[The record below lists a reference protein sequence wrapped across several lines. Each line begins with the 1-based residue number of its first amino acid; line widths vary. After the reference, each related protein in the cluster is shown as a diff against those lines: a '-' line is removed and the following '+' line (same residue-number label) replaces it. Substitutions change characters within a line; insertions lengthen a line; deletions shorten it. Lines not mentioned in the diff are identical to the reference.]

1 MSWSPEAEQA
11 ARRRLGA
18 ALAAYAA
25 VAGVYGGFNG
35 PPPELLAVVIASVA
49 GATYLATHLLADKSS
64 ANQSPL
70 GLKKNYFAPNNGT
83 SVSTHLTAA
92 VIESTV

>member
-1 MSWSPEAEQA
+1 MSWSPEVEQT

-49 GATYLATHLLADKSS
+49 GATYLATHLLADKSP
-64 ANQSPL
+64 ANQLPL
-70 GLKKNYFAPNNGT
+70 GLKKKLLRP
-83 SVSTHLTAA
+83 
-92 VIESTV
+92 E